1 MNINLVCSCC
11 LAGDGDVTRTQEIL
25 CYPPCVLCPV
35 YLVSAGIFITR
46 EDSVRYCHKLHRTPT
61 IDDALVCAHIV
72 CKKSSR
78 KSYFHPRP
86 SPCSCCCDLRTINNQ
101 LRWDKV
107 GAGLGWAGWAG
118 LASWAAANLYN
129 SPSPGP

>member
-1 MNINLVCSCC
+1 MNINLVCGCC

-72 CKKSSR
+72 CSLKRVQGNPIFTRGRARALAAVISA
-78 KSYFHPRP
+78 
-86 SPCSCCCDLRTINNQ
+86 LLTIN
-101 LRWDKV
+101 
-107 GAGLGWAGWAG
+107 
-118 LASWAAANLYN
+118 
-129 SPSPGP
+129 